1 MWYFK
6 TLCTCVWTATD
17 AVISLSRRKHGFES
31 RRARH
36 SSLSIRPR
44 LEGYAAGVTSERSG
58 GSRYGCLVSSVQD
71 TMRVV
76 CDRCM

>member
-1 MWYFK
+1 MDQ
-6 TLCTCVWTATD
+6 LVAEDSAGGAT
-17 AVISLSRRKHGFES
+17 SKSG
-31 RRARH
+31 
-36 SSLSIRPR
+36 
-44 LEGYAAGVTSERSG
+44 G